1 MTDSVQPSTNMCKEI
16 IGCSGGVFVEDLPG
30 TASSDLYI
38 VSCEEDRKLTESL
51 AQAGGLIM
59 NKEWLRSGLLK
70 CKLDRKLKL

>member
-1 MTDSVQPSTNMCKEI
+1 MCKEI